1 MHESIQ
7 MSQMLYTGI
16 STNNFPHG
24 TVTQKGHGQKCL
36 NRQSSLTE
44 QKWDHPRSQP
54 PTAKLSSIV
63 HSHSVD
69 SKHIRIDSI
78 GHSDLD

>member
-36 NRQSSLTE
+36 NRQSS
-44 QKWDHPRSQP
+44 RSQNRNNG
-54 PTAKLSSIV
+54 TTRAANRQQQNYHQSFIL
-63 HSHSVD
+63 
-69 SKHIRIDSI
+69 IR
-78 GHSDLD
+78 